1 MAKTPSLRRGQ
12 RLPENQRGKI
22 GAELLKRYEQGR
34 SVREIC
40 AETGYSIGRV
50 RRLLQDAGVTF
61 RARGG
66 ARSRPRVAEPTAS
79 SSSANGRSGR
89 ASGRDVAGR
98 AAGATGSLGTD
109 ETRG

>member
-12 RLPENQRGKI
+12 RLSEKQRHKI
-22 GAELLKRYEQGR
+22 GSDLLRRYEQGR

-50 RRLLQDAGVTF
+50 RRLLLEAGVTF

-66 ARSRPRVAEPTAS
+66 AQPRLRTDKSTSKGGAKKDRTVQA
-79 SSSANGRSGR
+79 
-89 ASGRDVAGR
+89 DVDQ
-98 AAGATGSLGTD
+98 SKN
-109 ETRG
+109 

>member
-1 MAKTPSLRRGQ
+1 MAKTPTLRRGQ

-22 GAELLKRYEQGR
+22 GAELLRRYEQGR

-50 RRLLQDAGVTF
+50 RRLLQEAGVTF

-66 ARSRPRVAEPTAS
+66 ARSGPRQAS
-79 SSSANGRSGR
+79 ALKR
-89 ASGRDVAGR
+89 
-98 AAGATGSLGTD
+98 
-109 ETRG
+109 